1 MESLRRE
8 WSGDV
13 DLGDGQLEQL
23 HQTYMQ
29 LISFIKG
36 IGLEKRKPLQ
46 VVIQDLRE
54 ELKTLKNDS
63 EFLQSGLRKSKEIY
77 EKKKEAK
84 QYPREQPVCSSLGCQ
99 C

>member
-1 MESLRRE
+1 MVWGCRLGRR
-8 WSGDV
+8 
-13 DLGDGQLEQL
+13 GQLEQL

-54 ELKTLKNDS
+54 ELKTLTNDS

-77 EKKKEAK
+77 EKKGSKAIP
-84 QYPREQPVCSSLGCQ
+84 QRAACLL
-99 C
+99 

>member
-23 HQTYMQ
+23 EQLHQTYMQ
-29 LISFIKG
+29 LISFIQG

-54 ELKTLKNDS
+54 ELKTLTNDS

-77 EKKKEAK
+77 EKKRK
-84 QYPREQPVCSSLGCQ
+84 QSNTPESSLFALA
-99 C
+99 